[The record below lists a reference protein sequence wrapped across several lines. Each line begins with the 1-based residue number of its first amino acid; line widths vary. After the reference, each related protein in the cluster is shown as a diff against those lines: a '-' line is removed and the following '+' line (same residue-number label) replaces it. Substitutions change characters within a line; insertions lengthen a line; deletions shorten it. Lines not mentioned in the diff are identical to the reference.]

1 MRTPCSVHPTDIVTT
16 LYHFL
21 VSDMEMLS
29 SGPQDF
35 DLAYT
40 FHARALPCAFV
51 YVRSKGLRFEHDEP
65 RHSAYLLDVFEG
77 DQVRK
82 VPC

>member
-40 FHARALPCAFV
+40 FHARALPYAFV
-51 YVRSKGLRFEHDEP
+51 
-65 RHSAYLLDVFEG
+65 
-77 DQVRK
+77 
-82 VPC
+82 